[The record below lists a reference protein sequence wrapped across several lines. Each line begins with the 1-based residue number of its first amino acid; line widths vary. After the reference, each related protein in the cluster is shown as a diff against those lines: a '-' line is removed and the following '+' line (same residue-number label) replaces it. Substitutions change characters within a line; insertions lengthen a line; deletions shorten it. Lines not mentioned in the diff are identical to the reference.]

1 MEKTDGLRV
10 NNQDGQGPPQ
20 GELERLQE
28 RISQLEERLAEL
40 SERVPEDKLAMVVFS
55 GDLDRV
61 LAAFVIATGAA
72 AMGMEVTMFFTF
84 WGLSAIRRKKK
95 MAGKR
100 FMQKMMALMSPASTK
115 GLGVSKLNFFGLG
128 AKMLRAMMKQQGV
141 SSLEELME
149 LARQLGVRLVS
160 CDMSQQVMGI
170 EDDELLEGVEFGGVG
185 TFLGEALKART
196 ALFI

>member
-1 MEKTDGLRV
+1 MKENQMEKSV
-10 NNQDGQGPPQ
+10 
-20 GELERLQE
+20 GEAGTANGAGGASELAE
-28 RISQLEERLAEL
+28 RIKKLEQRVEEL
-40 SERVPEDKLAMVVFS
+40 SRRVPEDKVAMVVFS

-84 WGLSAIRRKKK
+84 WGLSAIRKGKKL
-95 MAGKR
+95 AGKN
-100 FMQKMMALMSPASTK
+100 FMQKMMALMSPASTR
-115 GLGVSKLNFFGLG
+115 GLGVSKLNFFGMG
-128 AKMLRAMMKQQGV
+128 AKMLRAMMKKQGV

-149 LARQLGVRLVS
+149 LARELGVRFVS

-170 EDDELLEGVEFGGVG
+170 SDGELMEGVEFGGVG
-185 TFLGEALKART
+185 TFLGEALRART